1 MPMAYCRVLLCNI
14 NKKSSCCNG
23 GFLFISNKHLVTF
36 HFLLAIY
43 RRYRKFYSLPL
54 LPVPASAKK
63 SVYHCSCN
71 AFTIFSKCIAWEAFT
86 STASPFRISR
96 MPVSRN
102 ASRSAK

>member
-43 RRYRKFYSLPL
+43 LNTYFTNKTNKKEGFLSEIPRLFAIL
-54 LPVPASAKK
+54 LKTMSSQTETCSGKIHTK
-63 SVYHCSCN
+63 EMETIEILFISTVYN
-71 AFTIFSKCIAWEAFT
+71 IILT
-86 STASPFRISR
+86 
-96 MPVSRN
+96 
-102 ASRSAK
+102 